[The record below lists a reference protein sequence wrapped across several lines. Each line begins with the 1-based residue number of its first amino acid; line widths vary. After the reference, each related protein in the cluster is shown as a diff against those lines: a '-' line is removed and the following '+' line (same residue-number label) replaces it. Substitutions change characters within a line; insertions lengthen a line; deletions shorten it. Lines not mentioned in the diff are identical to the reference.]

1 MRTRTLL
8 PLAILAVAPLSAQLA
23 APNSSGVAIAH
34 FHLNATDIDAQKRF
48 WTQLGG
54 VPVNNEKLEMVRF
67 PGVFVVLRKQEATGG
82 TVGSVVNHVGL
93 HVKNMNDWMPK
104 WKAAGLTI
112 EQGNNPKQCFL
123 TAPDNVRVEIIEDAS
138 IPTPVAM
145 HHIHLFATDQLAV
158 QAWYVKHFGAIA
170 GSRNNFQTA
179 TLPGGEITIAKA
191 DAAQAPIKGR
201 SVDHIGFEIKNLD
214 QFVKKLQA
222 DGIQPEAPG
231 IRGSANAS
239 KLKLAYIFDPWGTYI
254 ELTEG
259 LPPASTQS
267 ASR

>member
-1 MRTRTLL
+1 L
-8 PLAILAVAPLSAQLA
+8 AQLA
-23 APNSSGVAIAH
+23 PPNSSGVTIAH

-67 PGVFVVLRKQEATGG
+67 PGVYVVLRKQESTGG

-104 WKAAGLTI
+104 WKAAGLNI
-112 EQGNNPKQCFL
+112 EPGNNPKQCYL
-123 TAPDNVRVEIIEDAS
+123 IAPDNVRVEIIEDAS

-145 HHIHLFATDQLAV
+145 HHIHLFVTDQLAV

-170 GSRNNFQTA
+170 GTRNRFETA
-179 TLPGGEITIAKA
+179 NLPGGEITIAKVDTA
-191 DAAQAPIKGR
+191 LAPIKGR
-201 SVDHIGFEIKNLD
+201 SVDHIGFEVKNLD

-222 DGIQPEAPG
+222 EGVQPEAP
-231 IRGSANAS
+231 IRTSANAS
-239 KLKLAYIFDPWGTYI
+239 KLRLAYIFDPWGTYI

-259 LPPASTQS
+259 LPPTTTQS